1 MASSSAGILMYR
13 VAEEGTQVLLVHPG
27 GPFWRREDFGA
38 WSIPKGEPYP
48 EESAEDA
55 ARREFAEELG
65 TVLEGSLAP
74 LGCIRQRS
82 GKIVEAFAIEGDL
95 DTERVRCGSEVEMEW
110 PRGSGRIHRFPEID
124 RAAWF
129 PLSEARL
136 RILAAQA
143 ELIERLEK
151 RLLGAT
157 PHPIDR

>member
-1 MASSSAGILMYR
+1 MYR
-13 VAEEGTQVLLVHPG
+13 VAEERIEVLLVHPG
-27 GPFWRREDFGA
+27 GPFWRRKDFGA

-65 TVLEGSLAP
+65 TVVEGALAP

-82 GKIVEAFAIEGDL
+82 GKIVEAFATEGDL
-95 DTERVRCGSEVEMEW
+95 DTERIRCGSEVEMEW

-129 PLSEARL
+129 SLPEARL
-136 RILAAQA
+136 RILAGQG
-143 ELIERLEK
+143 ELVERLEK
-151 RLLGAT
+151 RLLAET

>member
-13 VAEEGTQVLLVHPG
+13 VVEEGIQVLLVHPG
-27 GPFWRREDFGA
+27 GPFWLRKDFGA
-38 WSIPKGEPYP
+38 WSIPKGEPHP
-48 EESAEDA
+48 GEAAEET

-65 TVLEGSLAP
+65 TMPEAPLAP
-74 LGCIRQRS
+74 LGRIRQRS
-82 GKIVEAFAIEGDL
+82 GKIVEGFAIEGDL
-95 DTERVRCGSEVEMEW
+95 DTERICCGSEVEMEW
-110 PRGSGRIHRFPEID
+110 PRGSGQVHRFPEID

-129 PLSEARL
+129 PLPEARL